1 MKEQIIKVEPYWN
14 VNIIIK
20 NLVANKKIIKVEPY
34 RNVNLAAFSCLEQYT
49 SLKQNHIGM

>member
-34 RNVNLAAFSCLEQYT
+34 WNVNLAAFSCLEQYT